1 VYPFVTDNRKGNFVF
16 VRFFCIFTPTNKFS
30 QTKNNSIMQDYE
42 IVSKIEE
49 LLTRIEA
56 LESQRQDKNTTS
68 MPKKRTEPRGLVKKI
83 AKILGLRENYI
94 SGVLSGNV
102 GASDERVALIAA
114 AKEQARQ
121 EVEMDIKVRAAKKA
135 AKKQMLQNA

>member
-1 VYPFVTDNRKGNFVF
+1 
-16 VRFFCIFTPTNKFS
+16 
-30 QTKNNSIMQDYE
+30 MQDYE
-42 IVSKIEE
+42 IVSKKKIEE

-56 LESQRQDKNTTS
+56 LESQLQDKNTTS

-83 AKILGLRENYI
+83 AKILGLHQNYI

-114 AKEQARQ
+114 VKEQARQ

-135 AKKQMLQNA
+135 AKLKLLQNA

>member
-1 VYPFVTDNRKGNFVF
+1 
-16 VRFFCIFTPTNKFS
+16 
-30 QTKNNSIMQDYE
+30 MQDYE

-56 LESQRQDKNTTS
+56 LESQRQNTTS
-68 MPKKRTEPRGLVKKI
+68 MPKKREPRGLVKKI

>member
-1 VYPFVTDNRKGNFVF
+1 
-16 VRFFCIFTPTNKFS
+16 
-30 QTKNNSIMQDYE
+30 MQDYE

-83 AKILGLRENYI
+83 AKILGLRENYV

-135 AKKQMLQNA
+135 AKLKLLQNA

>member
-1 VYPFVTDNRKGNFVF
+1 
-16 VRFFCIFTPTNKFS
+16 
-30 QTKNNSIMQDYE
+30 MQDYE

-121 EVEMDIKVRAAKKA
+121 EVLLDIKVRAAKKA